1 MDPDFDGVV
10 ALFVP
15 VIVVPVDLAGGVFL
29 DNDFIDFF
37 GDLEICWISS
47 ILF

>member
-1 MDPDFDGVV
+1 MDPDFDEVV

-15 VIVVPVDLAGGVFL
+15 VTVVPVDLAGGVFL

-37 GDLEICWISS
+37 CDIDFFWMSS
-47 ILF
+47 IVF

>member
-1 MDPDFDGVV
+1 MDPDFDEV
-10 ALFVP
+10 AVLVVP
-15 VIVVPVDLAGGVFL
+15 VTVVPVDLAGGVFW

-37 GDLEICWISS
+37 CDIDFFWISL